1 MKSFRYFSI
10 ILIFAL
16 FSNLAEARAGGGGGG
31 GGGGGRGGRYGWLL
45 YPVVLVYCAYV
56 NYKINKKKK
65 KIQASLLQMAAREPE
80 WNEQKLLDFTRDCF
94 LETQLAWGQQD
105 LEKLSKILH
114 PQLLVLWKAQI
125 ENFKRY
131 GERDVLEEPSVKDL
145 RIVDVKNFADDE
157 RDEFTVCIDASGRD
171 MKYRG
176 SQIVQGGKLESF
188 REFWTFEREGQRW
201 ALREVSQ
208 ASAWM
213 RFVTSP
219 IIYEPSRSRKNLF

>member
-1 MKSFRYFSI
+1 MRFFKYFTVI
-10 ILIFAL
+10 IIFTL

-31 GGGGGRGGRYGWLL
+31 GGRGGKYGWLL
-45 YPVVLVYCAYV
+45 YPVVTVYCVYV

-65 KIQASLLQMAAREPE
+65 KIQAALLQMVTREPG
-80 WNEQKLLDFTRDCF
+80 WSEQKLLDFTRECF

-114 PQLLVLWKAQI
+114 PQLFVLWKAQI
-125 ENFKRY
+125 ENFKRN
-131 GERDVLEEPSVKDL
+131 GEKDLLEGPSLNNL
-145 RIVDVKNFADDE
+145 RIVDVKNFSEDE

-171 MKYRG
+171 VKYRG

-219 IIYEPSRSRKNLF
+219 IIYEPSRSRRSLS

>member
-10 ILIFAL
+10 ILIFTL

-31 GGGGGRGGRYGWLL
+31 GGGGGRGGRYSWLL

-105 LEKLSKILH
+105 LEKLSKIYIHNYL
-114 PQLLVLWKAQI
+114 
-125 ENFKRY
+125 FY
-131 GERDVLEEPSVKDL
+131 
-145 RIVDVKNFADDE
+145 
-157 RDEFTVCIDASGRD
+157 
-171 MKYRG
+171 
-176 SQIVQGGKLESF
+176 GKL
-188 REFWTFEREGQRW
+188 
-201 ALREVSQ
+201 
-208 ASAWM
+208 
-213 RFVTSP
+213 
-219 IIYEPSRSRKNLF
+219 K